1 MRHTVRYFRN
11 TQSRKR
17 SNIAN
22 GVGNYINEIWG
33 INRHLILR
41 LPIYQ
46 NKTMPYY
53 LGIPL
58 VISR

>member
-46 NKTMPYY
+46 NKTMPY
-53 LGIPL
+53 L
-58 VISR
+58 